1 MKKKKLIRIGVAVL
15 LVVAVVVGVI
25 FAVQKKND
33 DRFEAVIL
41 DVGTSTVKQTLSTQ
55 GVVESTNRGEYEIF
69 EGVVVKEVSV
79 KLGDKVEKGQ
89 LLATFEPSSLNG
101 ILSEKQ
107 SAYDMAKI
115 NYHNSINSANEAAAK
130 LPSINADI
138 AELEKEVAKLSA
150 SADTD
155 ASKNSKKVP
164 DWVDGIDYETLSKLL
179 GNNYTVEELRDYFTK
194 LALRGA
200 DRKTASDIIDSFK
213 IGSSFDFASMF
224 GASSAEA
231 ELMSAEFSLM
241 TLKAQK
247 TLFETQS
254 QNVLKSTYKSLMDTA
269 KADLDR
275 AKSSVEKLKKGWY
288 AEGSGVVSELNIVAG
303 QSFTAVK
310 TSAGV
315 DMNSLLGL
323 MSGGSSTADIGSL
336 LSAFSGTS
344 SPKNIGIAVEY
355 YDSFVASFTLGKFDV
370 LDVEVGQKAT
380 INSLGHTLEGEVIYI
395 SPVASS
401 SSSIDISSMLG
412 GATSSS
418 SNTIPAKVKIN
429 NPDESI
435 IIGIDV
441 DIDIELDSVD
451 NAVVVPI
458 ESVET
463 DDMGSYI
470 YMFNEKKSTVTRVP
484 VELGLSTDTQ
494 YQVISGCSAGDK
506 IVQNPATALK
516 AIAEEGE
523 KVAAV
528 YENDAAV

>member
-1 MKKKKLIRIGVAVL
+1 MKNKKLIKIGVAVL
-15 LVVAVVVGVI
+15 LVVAIVAGAAFFVH
-25 FAVQKKND
+25 KKKA

-41 DVGTSTVKQTLSTQ
+41 EVGTSTVKQTLSTQ

-69 EGVVVKEVSV
+69 DGVVVKEVFV
-79 KLGDKVEKGQ
+79 KLGDKVEDGQ
-89 LLATFEPSSLNG
+89 LLATFESASLNG

-130 LPSINADI
+130 LPSINTEI
-138 AELEKEVAKLSA
+138 AELEKEVSKLSA
-150 SADTD
+150 TADKDSSAD
-155 ASKNSKKVP
+155 KKKVP
-164 DWVDGIDYETLSKLL
+164 DWVNGIDYETLSKLL
-179 GNNYTVEELRDYFTK
+179 GNNYSVEELREYFTK

-241 TLKAQK
+241 SLKAQK

-269 KADLDR
+269 KSDLDR

-288 AEGSGVVSELNIVAG
+288 SEGSGVVSELNITAG
-303 QSFTAVK
+303 QTFVAVK
-310 TSAGV
+310 TSGGI
-315 DMNSLLGL
+315 DMSSLLGL
-323 MSGGSSTADIGSL
+323 MSGGTATPDIGSL
-336 LSAFSGTS
+336 MSAFSGS
-344 SPKNIGIAVEY
+344 STKNIGLAVEY

-380 INSLGHTLEGEVIYI
+380 INSLGHVLDGEVIYI
-395 SPVASS
+395 SPVASAS
-401 SSSIDISSMLG
+401 STIDIGSMLG
-412 GATSSS
+412 GAASSS

-429 NPDESI
+429 NPDESV

-463 DDMGSYI
+463 DDTGSYI

-484 VELGLSTDTQ
+484 VQLGLSTDTQ
-494 YQVISGCSAGDK
+494 YQVVSGCTAGDK

>member
-1 MKKKKLIRIGVAVL
+1 MKNKKLKRIGVVVL
-15 LVVAVVVGVI
+15 LAVTVVACVVFFI
-25 FAVQKKND
+25 HKKKS

-41 DVGTSTVKQTLSTQ
+41 DVSTSTVKQTLSTQ
-55 GVVESTNRGEYEIF
+55 GVVESTNRGEFEIF
-69 EGVVVKEVSV
+69 EGVVVKEVFV
-79 KLGDKVEKGQ
+79 KLGDKVEEGQ
-89 LLATFEPSSLNG
+89 LLATFEPSSLNN
-101 ILSEKQ
+101 ILTEKQ
-107 SAYDMAKI
+107 SAYDMATI
-115 NYHNSINSANEAAAK
+115 NYHNSINAANEAAAK
-130 LPSINADI
+130 LPAINADI
-138 AELEKEVAKLSA
+138 AKAEKEVAKLAA
-150 SADTD
+150 SVDTD
-155 ASKNSKKVP
+155 SSAKTAKVP
-164 DWVDGIDYETLSKLL
+164 DWVNGIDYETLSKLL

-200 DRKTASDIIDSFK
+200 DRKTVSDIIDSFK
-213 IGSSFDFASMF
+213 IGASFDISSMF
-224 GASSAEA
+224 GTSSAET
-231 ELMSAEFSLM
+231 ELMSAQFSLM

-269 KADLDR
+269 KSELDM
-275 AKSSVEKLKKGWY
+275 AKLSVEKLKNGWY

-303 QSFTAVK
+303 QRFAAIQKNSD
-310 TSAGV
+310 V
-315 DMNSLLGL
+315 DMSSLLGL
-323 MSGGSSTADIGSL
+323 LSSGSSTTDISGM
-336 LSAFSGTS
+336 LSSFLNTS
-344 SPKNIGIAVEY
+344 SSKNIGLVVEY

-401 SSSIDISSMLG
+401 STKIDISSMLG
-412 GATSSS
+412 GGTSSS

-463 DDMGSYI
+463 DDTGSYI
-470 YMFNEKKSTVTRVP
+470 YLFNEKKSTVSRVP

-516 AIAEEGE
+516 TIAEEGE